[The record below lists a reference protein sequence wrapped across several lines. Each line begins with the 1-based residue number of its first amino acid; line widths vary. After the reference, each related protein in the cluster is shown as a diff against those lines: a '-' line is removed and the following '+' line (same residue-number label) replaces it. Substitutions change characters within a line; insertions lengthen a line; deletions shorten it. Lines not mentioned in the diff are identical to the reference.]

1 MPPAGRTNKDDELEL
16 EFDLERLINDTLT
29 GGVAG
34 ESPAMAP
41 HPPPA
46 GPPPSMPDAASSG
59 NTPGESPTQTQQALA
74 ELVAAQNG
82 DMSVRINNY
91 ERLFACAEHLASA
104 KKQVDELIKEQ
115 EERQLNLA
123 PGSAD
128 WSAGQGKIAQLKG
141 TIGRI
146 CMQMAEEIGITVP
159 PMDPIHAEETLV
171 PLIYRCIPRDH
182 AGQLLSIGSIPH
194 FCGEACVGPCRFHR
208 KGKCFDGP
216 LCRFCHLDGPH
227 PGAVKKVPKKSRK
240 AKKSPKKDGMP
251 DGVPSSSTNAL
262 AALFAALD
270 VSTDDPRN
278 EAGYLQTMNPY
289 GMDPYA
295 AQQFGNDLLGPQFN
309 RDAAPA
315 FPPYAAAGGFQAPW
329 QNPQMIY

>member
-1 MPPAGRTNKDDELEL
+1 M
-16 EFDLERLINDTLT
+16 
-29 GGVAG
+29 
-34 ESPAMAP
+34 
-41 HPPPA
+41 
-46 GPPPSMPDAASSG
+46 SSS
-59 NTPGESPTQTQQALA
+59 TCFLA
-74 ELVAAQNG
+74 E
-82 DMSVRINNY
+82 
-91 ERLFACAEHLASA
+91 A

-146 CMQMAEEIGITVP
+146 CMQMAEEIGISVP
-159 PMDPIHAEETLV
+159 PMDPVHAEETLV

-216 LCRFCHLDGPH
+216 LCRFCHIPGDNH
-227 PGAVKKVPKKSRK
+227 PGAVKKISKKSRK
-240 AKKSPKKDGMP
+240 AKKSPSRNGYGQQGEDQ
-251 DGVPSSSTNAL
+251 TAL

-270 VSTDDPRN
+270 VSHD
-278 EAGYLQTMNPY
+278 
-289 GMDPYA
+289 
-295 AQQFGNDLLGPQFN
+295 
-309 RDAAPA
+309 APA
-315 FPPYAAAGGFQAPW
+315 DA
-329 QNPQMIY
+329 